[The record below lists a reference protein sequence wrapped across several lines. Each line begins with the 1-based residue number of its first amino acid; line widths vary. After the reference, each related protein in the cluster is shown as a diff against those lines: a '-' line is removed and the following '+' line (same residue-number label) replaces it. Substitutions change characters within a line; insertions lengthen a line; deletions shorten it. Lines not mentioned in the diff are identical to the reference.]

1 MDKWYAIAV
10 IVFLVAVGV
19 SLSVESYTKAQ
30 CRIEA
35 VKVGKTAEDIE
46 KICR

>member
-1 MDKWYAIAV
+1 MDKWIAV
-10 IVFLVAVGV
+10 SLVVFLVAMFG
-19 SLSVESYTKAQ
+19 SLMFDSYQQNQ

-35 VKVGKTAEDIE
+35 TKAGKSAEDIE